1 MKIAFLFNEFQPHVI
16 ARASYFIKQGH
27 EVFYFALWSPV
38 PVSKKKLPQGLKY
51 ISVPCK
57 FPMNLKYIRFFRGLF
72 HVSRLTK
79 KYSIDVLHMVSA
91 GNGLHSILSHSKVN
105 VIQNLGSDML
115 VWPNKRPILKI
126 LYNFFYNNCDAVIQ
140 DSYLSQNAG
149 IKYGAPKNN
158 NLIIETGIDL
168 NQFRPDAK
176 KGIVRKKLKISDK
189 TKIILS
195 PRNLSP
201 NYNIDII
208 LKSIPKVVNKINDV
222 DCYGDSTGAVQVIA
236 NGGVPAY
243 FYIWDDRVI
252 NSTIVSDLPAGL
264 HTVYITDD
272 WNCTIEDTITIYE
285 NPLIVG
291 TISTIQ
297 NVSCHSGNDGMVSI
311 ISVGGFSS
319 HSYTWSNGHLG
330 TSQPDTNSGLL
341 FGSYYV
347 IIEDQ
352 LGCRVVDSVFISEPD
367 DVCIQLL
374 VGALNPSFCRL
385 ISFSGRISFIDS
397 INSPFGFENA

>member
-126 LYNFFYNNCDAVIQ
+126 LYNFFYKNCDAVIQ

-222 DCYGDSTGAVQVIA
+222 VFVFIYFSNPFENKYRELVKDLEIDRHVYFVATSDDEKICSYYIDSDIVVSIPSSDSSPSSVYEAIA
-236 NGGVPAY
+236 CNKPIIISEIPWYHKKFVKNQHLITVPVRNHNKLATKIIDYLNGKIKLNKKEAR
-243 FYIWDDRVI
+243 YIVESNMDIIKENKRLE
-252 NSTIVSDLPAGL
+252 DL
-264 HTVYITDD
+264 
-272 WNCTIEDTITIYE
+272 YE
-285 NPLIVG
+285 N
-291 TISTIQ
+291 
-297 NVSCHSGNDGMVSI
+297 
-311 ISVGGFSS
+311 
-319 HSYTWSNGHLG
+319 
-330 TSQPDTNSGLL
+330 LL
-341 FGSYYV
+341 FKK
-347 IIEDQ
+347 
-352 LGCRVVDSVFISEPD
+352 
-367 DVCIQLL
+367 
-374 VGALNPSFCRL
+374 
-385 ISFSGRISFIDS
+385 
-397 INSPFGFENA
+397 